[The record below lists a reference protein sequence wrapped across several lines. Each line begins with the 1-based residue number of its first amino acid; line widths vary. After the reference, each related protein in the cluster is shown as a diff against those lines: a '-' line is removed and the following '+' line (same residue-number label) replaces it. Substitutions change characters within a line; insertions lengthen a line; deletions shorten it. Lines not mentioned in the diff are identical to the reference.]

1 MAVVI
6 PEIFRAE
13 IREII
18 FAEVAEGMN
27 SNSDKTDPMRGM
39 SRLLLSWNTTESW
52 AKKLKVGFKPTL
64 LWHDNRYFKYFGR
77 RKLNCNFILYYKY

>member
-1 MAVVI
+1 MCMKNINLKLKNINLAVVI
-6 PEIFRAE
+6 PEIFRTE

-39 SRLLLSWNTTESW
+39 SRLLLSWNTTES
-52 AKKLKVGFKPTL
+52 
-64 LWHDNRYFKYFGR
+64 
-77 RKLNCNFILYYKY
+77 